1 MKHLLLPLFCIS
13 FCLLCA
19 QPAWFSAQNTLPG
32 EIVGKGVAKIVN
44 KDEAE
49 ARAAATAD
57 AIADISRQ
65 IFSEVR
71 AYTQNHETEGFENTQ
86 FYVRDVQIQ
95 SGVNLSGTRTLNAT
109 SDKGYYYV
117 AMSVKRED
125 LIRSYLQAVKQAA
138 DDAII
143 MYQHLDADT
152 QQNPKEALRSLT
164 KLRSLLD
171 DLARDARILNSL
183 YTAGLDAIV
192 PQLGRIPRIMDVD
205 SHIARLQGNPRQSY
219 SDLVD
224 ELLSSFRQELRQPR
238 IYDLSYFEWLNTGF
252 ASDFSVNFSQ
262 YLATEL
268 EKRYAWRTAEGYAKP
283 ELTISGQMIGEA
295 DRVNL
300 IVRISGS
307 HPQTLSAVITPATIA
322 HFGWDNIRP
331 QDLDAKLEE
340 RKLLLE
346 ESVQDNR
353 LRVESKFLEF
363 SGPAVFRVGDP
374 ANIYLRANKA
384 CYITVINVEANG
396 DRNVLIQNQRIPAS
410 SAWEWVS
417 LDGEFEVVEPTG
429 IEQILL
435 RADVVPIPEMEVKH
449 IAMPGG
455 GTKYIATG
463 LNRELALTRG
473 LKKKEPQS
481 EYTESYLTWTVLPRR

>member
-1 MKHLLLPLFCIS
+1 MKHLLLPLFFIS
-13 FCLLCA
+13 WCLLGA
-19 QPAWFSAQNTLPG
+19 QPAWFNAQNSQTG

-49 ARAAATAD
+49 ARSAATAD

-65 IFSEVR
+65 IYSEVR

-95 SGVNLSGTRTLNAT
+95 SGVNLSGAKTVNAAAE
-109 SDKGYYYV
+109 KGYFYV
-117 AMSVKRED
+117 VQSVKREN
-125 LIRSYLQAVKQAA
+125 LIRNYMQSVKQAA
-138 DDAII
+138 DDAIL
-143 MYQHLDADT
+143 MFGDLQANAA
-152 QQNPKEALRSLT
+152 QNPKEVLRRLT
-164 KLRSLLD
+164 NLRALLD

-183 YTAGLDAIV
+183 YAAGLENIV
-192 PQLGRIPRIMDVD
+192 PELARIPRIMEVD
-205 SHIARLQGNPRQSY
+205 KQIAELKGNPRQSY
-219 SDLVD
+219 ADLAE
-224 ELLSSFRQELRQPR
+224 ELLGNLKPELRQAR
-238 IYDLSYFEWLNTGF
+238 RYSLSHFEWLNTGF
-252 ASDFSVNFSQ
+252 ASEFSVNFSQ

-268 EKRYAWRTAEGYAKP
+268 EKRYAWSPAEGLVKP
-283 ELTISGQMIGEA
+283 ELTLSGQMIGEA

-300 IVRISGS
+300 IVRFTGS
-307 HPQTLSAVITPATIA
+307 HPQTLSVVITPATIA

-331 QDLDAKLEE
+331 TDLDAKLEE
-340 RKLLLE
+340 RKLLLD

-353 LRVESKFLEF
+353 LRVEAKFMEF

-374 ANIYLRANKA
+374 ANIYLRANKS

-435 RADVVPIPEMEVKH
+435 RADVVPIPEMEVK
-449 IAMPGG
+449 AYAVPGG
-455 GTKYIATG
+455 GSKYIATG